1 MNNIGQL
8 KRVSQNRI
16 VQFFQIDWV
25 ITFLLAHFKSA
36 VLAALLAVL
45 PRLVAIN
52 LFETNR
58 RVKYPYK

>member
-16 VQFFQIDWV
+16 VQFFQID
-25 ITFLLAHFKSA
+25 LGYN
-36 VLAALLAVL
+36 VLARPLQERCTCSALGCTPSVSCDY
-45 PRLVAIN
+45 

-58 RVKYPYK
+58 RIKYPYK